1 MVFISV
7 IMLQRTTYLG
17 ELIMM
22 LDQMKNELS
31 RFFLTFGLVIIVFLL
46 LGRMLSTE
54 FKFTPASFFEA
65 FLDLF
70 NAFNGNID
78 FTLWT
83 TPIGQIYIVIFMYMF
98 KILLMSLLAA
108 MFINRYKTVW
118 VNLDA
123 YRRFTII
130 KLKNS
135 ISYDKFIGGVTLTF
149 FPINIIMLPFSLIL
163 TALRSKRGSDIM
175 LKIQYSFMMII
186 YCLISALMFVP
197 TCPLLIFKIYTN
209 SFFIFFTNKREAYKG
224 ENLVQLLMA
233 LILGPILIVLSIIID
248 LLSLPNVLLK
258 DGRNFEHKYQLSA
271 DRLTDVQIKVVMDT
285 FIKIFYGQ
293 EWP

>member
-1 MVFISV
+1 M
-7 IMLQRTTYLG
+7 
-17 ELIMM
+17 
-22 LDQMKNELS
+22 
-31 RFFLTFGLVIIVFLL
+31 
-46 LGRMLSTE
+46 
-54 FKFTPASFFEA
+54 
-65 FLDLF
+65 
-70 NAFNGNID
+70 
-78 FTLWT
+78 
-83 TPIGQIYIVIFMYMF
+83 YIF

-175 LKIQYSFMMII
+175 LKIQYSIMMVL
-186 YCLISALMFVP
+186 YCIISAIMFVP
-197 TCPLLIFKIYTN
+197 AAPILIIKTYTN
-209 SFFIFFTNKREAYKG
+209 SVFIFLTNKRETYRG
-224 ENLVQLLMA
+224 ENVVQLLMT
-233 LILGPILIVLSIIID
+233 LILGPVLMILSIIID

-258 DGRNFEHKYQLSA
+258 DGSNFEHKYQLSA
-271 DRLTDVQIKVVMDT
+271 DRLTDVQINVVMET
-285 FIKIFYGQ
+285 FVKIFYKQAWHSTFKGTFMTLI
-293 EWP
+293 